1 MNKTAKI
8 FTYKLYLTLIFLIL
22 LLLCSSSYAM
32 AAAEAKITSH
42 PAGNSMEVGV
52 ADFYLEVQAN
62 SPDGGELLYQWF
74 VSSYSDMHDMKAVA
88 LPDDEKY
95 GKTSTLIPPQELGT
109 LYYCV
114 EIVNYSN
121 GRHSR
126 PVLSNVATVT
136 FSPFTLHVA
145 DIRDI
150 DQPESTKKPDTTAER
165 HSDDVLSSFYGYD
178 ITGIKWAPNDA
189 LFAPD
194 TVYSVEIELELW
206 EESIAAEDFVATING
221 EPASMVSSI
230 GQKYIFSYTFP
241 ATEADKDTIA
251 TDDTTS
257 SNPEDTPSADDEQP
271 KDPPILLLG
280 LLLMVLII
288 ALAIIVIILF
298 RSRPNRS

>member
-8 FTYKLYLTLIFLIL
+8 FTYKLYLTLILLIL

-178 ITGIKWAPNDA
+178 ITGIKWAPNDPNGWGYGNAPKTLEAFTERYCA
-189 LFAPD
+189 LTEILLSNPHIMGLCYTQLTDIEQEQNGLYYYNREPKFAP
-194 TVYSVEIELELW
+194 EIF
-206 EESIAAEDFVATING
+206 AEILK
-221 EPASMVSSI
+221 
-230 GQKYIFSYTFP
+230 QKAKI
-241 ATEADKDTIA
+241 
-251 TDDTTS
+251 
-257 SNPEDTPSADDEQP
+257 ED
-271 KDPPILLLG
+271 
-280 LLLMVLII
+280 
-288 ALAIIVIILF
+288 
-298 RSRPNRS
+298 